1 MLSSRYAI
9 LLAILA
15 LISVGCSGAPMKTV
29 SPRDRATVKRFD
41 KITVPGKIAAA
52 DRTGW
57 EKTLVLLPED
67 HPGRIPLRDR
77 LAESYAASFEKLPK
91 GELSKRLDL
100 FTSGLALHAPSD
112 FQSSRV
118 AEALVK
124 PAGWITDRYESR
136 GDEAIVLASLRFMM
150 LARPDDARHEER
162 YRELSEWSESVRM
175 TISDEVERLSSVCDV
190 YLKVAK
196 LVPDREL
203 VDHLA
208 GLLVKRHDAMLRLLD
223 ELEWSKVDQSG
234 FMFQML
240 MQRAGTGKDIVHIYF
255 LAGDPTE
262 ALAPMRKMGLDS
274 GVGAQFI
281 ELLEDISEGDDP
293 GESYFALAGVLGRDD
308 PRSELRACIT
318 ARSFDRKD
326 PRFPICIGMAFE
338 TLGHPESAV
347 DFYIEAAEIA
357 PEEEIYAA
365 VMDRVQ
371 TALFDL
377 HRTEKTVEAQ
387 KVIEVGDL
395 LARQALELEDIGEE
409 LIPVTAASLLH
420 TAGLVEFDDGRISAA
435 ENHFLRAHEIWP
447 PLFGAVDK
455 LVEIKQAQGKHKEAI
470 SILDGAMSAKSS
482 GARRPSD
489 FWMAVFLEKRADS
502 LLADG
507 RAGAAKADYR
517 KALGKWKDS
526 ETPVEIQPVEA
537 LRIGIIH
544 DRLGNEEASR
554 ESFRKAIRLDSDRS
568 STYAGILSF
577 LVTGDRL
584 EDAKEFY
591 RLAFNQDR
599 IEAMWKIYFSLWMEG
614 FSRRKSGKSFDL
626 ARGYLE
632 QSDGKSWQD
641 DLARFFSG
649 RITADKL
656 RGRAANVG
664 QNVETDFYVSV
675 KLLSDGKKS
684 AATPLLHKVLESDL
698 MGFFEYPMARALL
711 AK

>member
-1 MLSSRYAI
+1 MSCSKYAI
-9 LLAILA
+9 ALTILA
-15 LISVGCSGAPMKTV
+15 LISGGCSGAPKKTV
-29 SPRDRATVKRFD
+29 SPRDGMAVKRFE
-41 KITVPGKIAAA
+41 KITVPGKIAPA
-52 DRTGW
+52 DRIGL

-67 HPGRIPLRDR
+67 HPERIPLRDR
-77 LAESYAASFEKLPK
+77 LAESYAASFEKLSDD
-91 GELSKRLDL
+91 EISKKLDL
-100 FTSGLALHAPSD
+100 FTSGLTLHAPSD
-112 FQSSRV
+112 FRPSKV

-150 LARPDDARHEER
+150 LARPDDARYEER

-175 TISDEVERLSSVCDV
+175 TIIDDVERLSSICDM
-190 YLKVAK
+190 YLKVAR
-196 LVPDREL
+196 LIPDRDL

-208 GLLVKRHDAMLRLLD
+208 GLLVERHGAMLRLLD
-223 ELEWSKVDQSG
+223 ELEWSKADQSG
-234 FMFQML
+234 FMVQML
-240 MQRAGTGKDIVHIYF
+240 MQRAGMGKDIVHIYF
-255 LAGDPTE
+255 LAGDP
-262 ALAPMRKMGLDS
+262 AAAMAPIRKMGLDDS
-274 GVGAQFI
+274 IGAQFI

-293 GESYFALAGVLGRDD
+293 GESYFVLAGMLGRDD
-308 PRSELRACIT
+308 PRSGLRACIT

-338 TLGHPESAV
+338 TLGRPESAV
-347 DFYIEAAEIA
+347 DFYVEAAKIA

-365 VMDRVQ
+365 VLDRVQ

-377 HRTEKTVEAQ
+377 HRMEKTVEAQ
-387 KVIEVGDL
+387 KVIEVGDR
-395 LARQALELEDIGEE
+395 LARKALELKDIGEE
-409 LIPVTAASLLH
+409 LIPVTTASLLH

-435 ENHFLRAHEIWP
+435 EDHFLAAHEIWP
-447 PLFGAVDK
+447 SLFGAVDK
-455 LVEIKQAQGKHKEAI
+455 LVEIKQARGKHKEAI
-470 SILDGAMSAKSS
+470 ALLDGAMSARGK
-482 GARRPSD
+482 GAQKPSA

-507 RAGAAKADYR
+507 RDSAAKADYR
-517 KALGKWKDS
+517 KALEKWKDS
-526 ETPVEIQPVEA
+526 DTSVEILPVEA
-537 LRIGIIH
+537 LRIGIIQ
-544 DRLGNEEASR
+544 DRLGNEEASL

-584 EDAKEFY
+584 EEAKEFY

-599 IEAMWKIYFSLWMEG
+599 IEVMWKIYFSLWMEG
-614 FSRRKSGKSFDL
+614 FSGRKSGKSFDL
-626 ARGYLE
+626 AQGYLE

-656 RGRAANVG
+656 RERAANVG

-675 KLLSDGKKS
+675 KLLSNGKKS
-684 AATPLLHKVLESDL
+684 DAMPLLKKVLDSDL
-698 MGFFEYPMARALL
+698 MGFFEYPMARAFLD
-711 AK
+711 K